1 MRINKFEGFNQLL
14 NPYGK
19 MKEDIFVS
27 FLFTLMS
34 KILLMLLFVNYW
46 SGKLLTH

>member
-1 MRINKFEGFNQLL
+1 MRINKFEGFYHLL
-14 NPYGK
+14 NPFGK
-19 MKEDIFVS
+19 VKVDMFLS
-27 FLFTLMS
+27 FLFTLLS